1 MPIVAIINGIAIAF
15 YYDEHPP
22 PHFHA
27 RFAEF
32 QAQIDID
39 TLNVIKG
46 MLPNPQLQIVKK
58 WAATRKEQLRSAW
71 TKCQSDHPP
80 GKIR

>member
-46 MLPNPQLQIVKK
+46 MLPNPQLQIVKE
-58 WAATRKEQLRSAW
+58 WAATRKE
-71 TKCQSDHPP
+71 
-80 GKIR
+80 